1 MKTFSM
7 RARLSAVALA
17 ACAAAVP
24 ALVLAAAPAAGGAFP
39 NKPIRLVVPFPPGGS
54 VDPLARVIGQRMS
67 ETFGQQVIVD
77 NRPGGNTVIG
87 TDFAAKAPVDG
98 YTLLLTASS
107 HVTNPQLLPT
117 AYDPIKDFT
126 PVATVST
133 ADLILVTNPSVPA
146 SNLKEFLA
154 LAKAK
159 PGTLNYS
166 SAGSGNPNHLAG
178 ELMNMMADVKTTH
191 VPYKGG
197 APAITDAVGGQ
208 VQFSFGSPIIV
219 LPFIKAGKLKALAV
233 SSPSRMAVL
242 PQVPTIAEAGLPGYE
257 VRIWYALLAPAGTPK
272 DVVAK
277 LNTEVNRIMA
287 TPEMKEKLDAAGM
300 ERLNM
305 PNEQFAGQMKTDMDK
320 FGKIIK
326 AANVKLD

>member
-1 MKTFSM
+1 MPFSVSSQQ
-7 RARLSAVALA
+7 SA
-17 ACAAAVP
+17 P
-24 ALVLAAAPAAGGAFP
+24 FP
-39 NKPIRLVVPFPPGGS
+39 SKPIHIVVPFPPGGS

-67 ETFGQQVIVD
+67 ETFGQQVIID

-87 TDFAAKAPVDG
+87 TDAVAKAPADG

-117 AYDPIKDFT
+117 AYDPIKDFA
-126 PVATVST
+126 PVATISS
-133 ADLILVTNPSVPA
+133 ADMILVTNPSVPA
-146 SNLKEFLA
+146 SDLKEFLA
-154 LAKAK
+154 LAKTK
-159 PGTLNYS
+159 PGSLNYS

-178 ELMNMMADVKTTH
+178 ELMNMMANVKTTH

-197 APAITDAVGGQ
+197 APAIMDTVSGQ

-219 LPFIKAGKLKALAV
+219 LPFIKTGRLKALAV

-242 PQVPTIAEAGLPGYE
+242 PQVPTMAEAGLAGYE

-272 DVVAK
+272 DVLAK
-277 LNTEVNRIMA
+277 VGTEVTRILA
-287 TPEMKEKLDAAGM
+287 LPEMKEKLDAAGM
-300 ERLNM
+300 ERLTI
-305 PNEQFAGQMKTDMDK
+305 PSEQFGVQMKSDMEK
-320 FGKIIK
+320 FGRIIK

>member
-1 MKTFSM
+1 MKSSLT
-7 RARLSAVALA
+7 AVLLA
-17 ACAAAVP
+17 ACAI
-24 ALVLAAAPAAGGAFP
+24 AAPVSAFAQANFP
-39 NKPIRLVVPFPPGGS
+39 TKPIRIIVPFPPGGS

-67 ETFGQQVIVD
+67 ETFGQQVVVD

-87 TDFAAKAPVDG
+87 TDAAAKAAPDG

-117 AYDPIKDFT
+117 SYDPIKDFA
-126 PVATVST
+126 PVATIST
-133 ADLILVTNPSVPA
+133 ADMILVTNPSVPA
-146 SNLKEFLA
+146 NNLQELLA
-154 LAKAK
+154 LAKAR
-159 PGTLNYS
+159 PGSLNYS

-178 ELMNMMADVKTTH
+178 ELMNMMAGVKTTH

-197 APAITDAVGGQ
+197 APAITDLVGGQ

-219 LPFIKAGKLKALAV
+219 LPFINSGKLKPIAV
-233 SSPSRMAVL
+233 SSPTRMAIL
-242 PQVPTIAEAGLPGYE
+242 PQVPTIAESGLPGYE

-272 DVVAK
+272 DVVVK
-277 LNTEVNRIMA
+277 IGREVDRIMA
-287 TPEMKEKLDAAGM
+287 LPEMKEKLDAAGM
-300 ERLNM
+300 ERLTM
-305 PNEQFAGQMKTDMDK
+305 PADKFEAVMKADMDK

>member
-1 MKTFSM
+1 MKRFS
-7 RARLSAVALA
+7 LA
-17 ACAAAVP
+17 ACLMAACV
-24 ALVLAAAPAAGGAFP
+24 AAAPLVSFAQGAFP
-39 NKPIRLVVPFPPGGS
+39 TKPMRIVVPFPPGGS
-54 VDPLARVIGQRMS
+54 VDPLARLIGQKMG

-87 TDFAAKAPVDG
+87 TEYAAKSPADG

-117 AYDPIKDFT
+117 NYDPIKDFT

-133 ADLILVTNPSVPA
+133 TDMILVTNASVPA
-146 SNLKEFLA
+146 NNLKEFIA

-159 PGTLNYS
+159 PGQLNFS

-178 ELMNMMADVKTTH
+178 ELLNMMAGIKTTH

-197 APAITDAVGGQ
+197 GPAITDLVGGQ
-208 VQFSFGSPIIV
+208 VQFSMGSPIIV
-219 LPFIKAGKLKALAV
+219 MPFIRSGKLKPLAV
-233 SSPSRMAVL
+233 SSPQRMALL
-242 PQVPTIAEAGLPGYE
+242 PDVPTMAEAGLPGYE
-257 VRIWYALLAPAGTPK
+257 VRIWYGLLAPAGTPK
-272 DVVAK
+272 EIVTKIA
-277 LNTEVNRIMA
+277 NEVNRIMA
-287 TPEMKEKLDAAGM
+287 LPEMKTMLDTAGM
-300 ERLNM
+300 GRYTTTH
-305 PNEQFAGQMKTDMDK
+305 EQFEAVLKSDMDK

>member
-1 MKTFSM
+1 M
-7 RARLSAVALA
+7 R
-17 ACAAAVP
+17 
-24 ALVLAAAPAAGGAFP
+24 
-39 NKPIRLVVPFPPGGS
+39 IVVPFPPGGS
-54 VDPLARVIGQRMS
+54 VDPLARLIGQKMG

-87 TDFAAKAPVDG
+87 TEYAAKSPADG

-117 AYDPIKDFT
+117 SYDPIKDFV

-133 ADLILVTNPSVPA
+133 TDMILVTNA
-146 SNLKEFLA
+146 SLPVNNLKEFIA

-159 PGTLNYS
+159 PGQLNFS

-178 ELMNMMADVKTTH
+178 ELLNMMAGIKTTH

-197 APAITDAVGGQ
+197 GPAITDLVGGQ
-208 VQFSFGSPIIV
+208 VQFSMGSPIIV
-219 LPFIKAGKLKALAV
+219 MPFIRSGKLKPIAV
-233 SSPSRMAVL
+233 SSPQRMALL
-242 PQVPTIAEAGLPGYE
+242 PQVPTMAEAGLPGYE
-257 VRIWYALLAPAGTPK
+257 VRIWYGLLAPAGTPK

-277 LNTEVNRIMA
+277 IATEVNRIMA
-287 TPEMKEKLDAAGM
+287 LPEMKTMLDAAGM
-300 ERLNM
+300 ERYTTTH
-305 PNEQFAGQMKTDMDK
+305 EQFEAVLKSDMDK

>member
-1 MKTFSM
+1 MKSLPLSTILFSICLVSM
-7 RARLSAVALA
+7 PFNVSAQQ
-17 ACAAAVP
+17 
-24 ALVLAAAPAAGGAFP
+24 AGSFP
-39 NKPIRLVVPFPPGGS
+39 SKPIHIVVPFPPGGS

-87 TDFAAKAPVDG
+87 TDAVAKAPADG

-107 HVTNPQLLPT
+107 HVTNPQLLAT
-117 AYDPIKDFT
+117 AYDPIKDFA
-126 PVATVST
+126 PVATISS
-133 ADLILVTNPSVPA
+133 ADMILVTNPSVPA
-146 SNLKEFLA
+146 SDLKEFLA
-154 LAKAK
+154 LAKTK
-159 PGTLNYS
+159 PGSLNYS

-178 ELMNMMADVKTTH
+178 ELMNMMANVKTTH

-197 APAITDAVGGQ
+197 APAIMDTVSGQ

-219 LPFIKAGKLKALAV
+219 LPFIKTGRLKALAV

-242 PQVPTIAEAGLPGYE
+242 PQVPTMAEAGLPGYE

-272 DVVAK
+272 DVLAK
-277 LNTEVNRIMA
+277 VGAEVTRILA
-287 TPEMKEKLDAAGM
+287 LPEMKEKLDAAGM
-300 ERLNM
+300 ERLTI
-305 PNEQFAGQMKTDMDK
+305 PSEQFGVQMKADMEK
-320 FGKIIK
+320 FGRIIK